1 MFKSKQVRPLSPIMA
16 RPLPD
21 DAAFDRR
28 ALLER
33 SVSGALTG
41 TIFGALAALAGE
53 TAEAA
58 AQTSAPRT
66 PSQTGNDSKLDG
78 IRRIVTG
85 NNAKG
90 RSYVVSDVR
99 VTGGRAPNIFLTSSD
114 HPLGPGGP
122 GDPDLFLSSTM
133 TQLDMP
139 AGACSSNYV
148 HLPPTK
154 ADTKPVWHRTMTID
168 YNFLISGELVCMLE
182 EGEVLLTQPGD
193 VVVQRNT
200 NHAWRNNSTTNPCI
214 FVAVL
219 VPLVRKA

>member
-1 MFKSKQVRPLSPIMA
+1 MFHGKQARPYNAMMA
-16 RPLPD
+16 RRWNG

-28 ALLER
+28 ALLKL
-33 SVSGALTG
+33 SASGALTG
-41 TIFGALAALAGE
+41 TIFGALAAFLGE
-53 TAEAA
+53 TAQAA
-58 AQTSAPRT
+58 GQTSTARP
-66 PSQTGNDSKLDG
+66 PLQAGNDSKPDG

-99 VTGGRAPNIFLTSSD
+99 VTGGRAPNVFLTTAD

-122 GDPDLFLSSTM
+122 GDPELLLSSTM

-148 HLPPTK
+148 YMPPAK

-168 YNFLISGELVCMLE
+168 YNFLISGTLVCMLE
-182 EGEVLLTQPGD
+182 EGEVVLTQPGD

-200 NHAWRNNSTTNPCI
+200 NHAWRNNSATNPCI

-219 VPLVRKA
+219 VPLSPKA